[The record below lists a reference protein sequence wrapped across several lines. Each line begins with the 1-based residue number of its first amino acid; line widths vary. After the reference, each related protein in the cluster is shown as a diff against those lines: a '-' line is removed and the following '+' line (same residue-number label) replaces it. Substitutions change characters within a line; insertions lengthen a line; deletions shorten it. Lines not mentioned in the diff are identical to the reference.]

1 MDQYRI
7 QTTDERTFE
16 FRGILIAQMGNQ
28 VDMTFYDTATVPDTN
43 RFHSAKIFKTES
55 GRFVVVKRFF
65 SNYLD
70 WDPECKAAECNTHEE
85 ALDWLNAND
94 DDQGLAE
101 LLKYE

>member
-55 GRFVVVKRFF
+55 GRFVAVKRYF

>member
-16 FRGILIAQMGNQ
+16 FRGILIAQTGNQ